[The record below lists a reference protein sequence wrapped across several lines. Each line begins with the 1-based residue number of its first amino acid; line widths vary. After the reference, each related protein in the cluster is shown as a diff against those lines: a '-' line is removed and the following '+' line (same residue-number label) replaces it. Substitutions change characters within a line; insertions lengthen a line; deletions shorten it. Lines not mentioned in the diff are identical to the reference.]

1 MPKTWKVH
9 PLTAS
14 TDAGAKQRLF
24 QVTDPDRPGKVFTLK
39 VSHRDGERVFDTL
52 LDQGGSIDVEF
63 EDVVEITGEHNLPPG
78 S

>member
-1 MPKTWKVH
+1 
-9 PLTAS
+9 
-14 TDAGAKQRLF
+14 
-24 QVTDPDRPGKVFTLK
+24 

-52 LDQGGSIDVEF
+52 LDEGGSIDVEF